1 MRQLFSLRLIITFAF
16 LNCASY
22 TSFAAVNPVTVTY
35 QGGTSSFSVGDTLG
49 TANYVVAVSPNVRP
63 NNVPLNFSLKTSN
76 SSSGLSAVQQL
87 SYPSPCSGV
96 STVCGN
102 TFSLK
107 AGESCCL
114 AFSLSANQVGTY
126 TMQPTISTTPPAFS
140 AQAPEPL
147 TITTTPALKVSPS
160 SLSLTQGG
168 FSSCVTVTNLSSNGT
183 IINLNQT
190 LSQGTT
196 QATLDTFGTTC
207 ASSLPASG
215 QCNYCFLPGIQE
227 GTALSTIAANNIAS
241 PVNVPITV
249 SAANPTTITVPATA
263 IIPVYSASGTPL
275 SLTVRNTGLYNAFNV
290 HADLSNTGWSGVT
303 QDATNCTDIPANGGT
318 CTLYF
323 RSTTPYL
330 AKGGLTVTG
339 DNLTAPAPIAFA
351 FSINTYLIFALNSPA
366 STLPKV
372 IGTFVGLGVN
382 AGYPAIAATSLTN
395 GFANTAI
402 LTSALPPGTLPAN
415 RCYDT
420 PEGTAP
426 VGTWYL
432 PAICQMGGIGQGA
445 GCVNDD
451 STTIDN
457 LLQLGF
463 LPSQYNNAIF

>member
-87 SYPSPCSGV
+87 SYPSPCSAV

-102 TFSLK
+102 TFALK

-114 AFSLSANQVGTY
+114 AFSLNANQTGTY

-147 TITTTPALKVSPS
+147 TITGTITIIPTISVSPS
-160 SLSLTQGG
+160 SLSLTEGGFSSCVSVTNLSSATIFNLNAVINTGSTNVTTTSTGTTCSSTLAANNSCNYCFLPGNQPGTATVAISSEITPTPVNVPITVSPATISVSPSSLTLLQGG
-168 FSSCVTVTNLSSNGT
+168 FSGCVTVTNLSSNGT

-196 QATLDTFGTTC
+196 QATLDTFSTTC

-263 IIPVYSASGTPL
+263 VIPVY
-275 SLTVRNTGLYNAFNV
+275 
-290 HADLSNTGWSGVT
+290 
-303 QDATNCTDIPANGGT
+303 
-318 CTLYF
+318 
-323 RSTTPYL
+323 
-330 AKGGLTVTG
+330 
-339 DNLTAPAPIAFA
+339 
-351 FSINTYLIFALNSPA
+351 
-366 STLPKV
+366 
-372 IGTFVGLGVN
+372 
-382 AGYPAIAATSLTN
+382 ATS
-395 GFANTAI
+395 
-402 LTSALPPGTLPAN
+402 
-415 RCYDT
+415 
-420 PEGTAP
+420 
-426 VGTWYL
+426 
-432 PAICQMGGIGQGA
+432 
-445 GCVNDD
+445 
-451 STTIDN
+451 
-457 LLQLGF
+457 
-463 LPSQYNNAIF
+463 